1 LDARF
6 RSFSYGGLLQVHRH
20 WSYRCKE
27 ANLPKPDQNRVH
39 AGDERGRKGGL
50 RLDVLSVVLIV
61 VALSLA
67 AFQLLPQVH
76 FSVLYALGRSPV
88 CPFDLAMKS
97 GEMIR
102 GHVAIEERILA
113 ESRFLEKDEQGHELW
128 QTPDGPY
135 WIPSGEEK
143 TLSSILAEM
152 NRHVYGSGETGVRPG
167 DVVIDCGAHV
177 GAFTRQA
184 LAAGAKLVVSVEPSP
199 VNAELLRRNL
209 ADEIQAG
216 RVIVYQKGVW
226 NEESSLPFFVDP
238 NNSAGSS
245 FVFEDHA
252 GHDHSAAADSS
263 IIEVPLTTIDALVAE
278 LGLEKVDFIKMD
290 IEGAEQNALR
300 GAVQTLKTFR
310 PHMALAS
317 YHVVDDQFRIPELV
331 QAARNDY
338 QMHCGPCGERE
349 MTILPHTLLFQ

>member
-1 LDARF
+1 MPF
-6 RSFSYGGLLQVHRH
+6 
-20 WSYRCKE
+20 
-27 ANLPKPDQNRVH
+27 DQDRAQRRDKV
-39 AGDERGRKGGL
+39 RRKGGL
-50 RLDVLSVVLIV
+50 RLDIFSVALIV
-61 VALSLA
+61 VALSLS
-67 AFQLLPQVH
+67 AFQLLPQAR

-97 GEMIR
+97 GEMIH

-113 ESRFLEKDEQGHELW
+113 QSRVREKDDQGHALW
-128 QTPDGPY
+128 ETPDGAY

-152 NRHVYGSGETGVRPG
+152 NRHVYGLGETGVRPG
-167 DVVIDCGAHV
+167 DVVLDCGAHV

-184 LAAGAKLVVSVEPSP
+184 IAAGAKLVVSVEPSP
-199 VNAELLRRNL
+199 VNADLLRRNL
-209 ADEIQAG
+209 ANEIQAG

-226 NEESSLPFFVDP
+226 HKESSLPFFVDP

-252 GHDHSAAADSS
+252 GHDHSAAVDSS

-290 IEGAEQNALR
+290 IEGAEQYALR
-300 GAVQTLKTFR
+300 GAVETLKTLR
-310 PHMALAS
+310 PRLAIAS

-331 QAARNDY
+331 RAARNDY
-338 QMHCGPCGERE
+338 RMQCGPCGERE